1 MLLALFLCGLIS
13 MERSE
18 MEWKRELTHK
28 ERTQANRT
36 KEQKSQFK
44 IKKRKERAFVSLHL
58 PLFVSL
64 V

>member
-1 MLLALFLCGLIS
+1 MEVLGTGFRVGGLVS
-13 MERSE
+13 GQKQNPRVERI
-18 MEWKRELTHK
+18 L
-28 ERTQANRT
+28 NRMKNT
-36 KEQKSQFK
+36 TQKSQFK